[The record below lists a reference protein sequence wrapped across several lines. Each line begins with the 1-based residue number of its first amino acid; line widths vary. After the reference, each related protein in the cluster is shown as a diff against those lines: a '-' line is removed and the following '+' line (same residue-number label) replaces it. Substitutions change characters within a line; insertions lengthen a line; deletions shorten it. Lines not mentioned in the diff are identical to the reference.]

1 MTTLGNYIN
10 TLKNT
15 FNWKDKSSRKEFWI
29 FHFVSFVIQLTFVI
43 IISSQLP
50 KQITSE
56 PELNQII
63 IINTLSISFLAY
75 LFFTF
80 FTTISLGVRRLND
93 IGISKFWIA
102 LLMVPFIGLAFYF
115 LYLGFAKGSNSETNI
130 DITKKQENVGKG
142 FIEIK

>member
-1 MTTLGNYIN
+1 MIILGNYFK

-15 FNWKDKSSRKEFWI
+15 FNWKDKSNRKEFWI
-29 FHFVSFVIQLTFVI
+29 FHFVSFVIQLTFVL

-50 KQITSE
+50 KQITHE
-56 PELNQII
+56 PELTQII
-63 IINTLSISFLAY
+63 IINSISISFLAY
-75 LFFTF
+75 LFITF

-102 LLMVPFIGLAFYF
+102 LLMVPFVGLAFYF
-115 LYLGFAKGSNSETNI
+115 LYLGFSKGSTSETTTNNPG
-130 DITKKQENVGKG
+130 KKEEVDKG